1 MALLYLGHLSLFIS
15 EILKALINLFIS
27 SFRLSENV
35 FSNKFWRSVN
45 EINFFLLAF
54 IMLAKYCFSIN
65 IFLDN
70 QLSNKN
76 SSLNS
81 LIDMSLFSL
90 ILIKINAARIIG
102 SADKGLLRLV
112 FMTLLDCISLKI
124 DG

>member
-1 MALLYLGHLSLFIS
+1 
-15 EILKALINLFIS
+15 
-27 SFRLSENV
+27 
-35 FSNKFWRSVN
+35 
-45 EINFFLLAF
+45 
-54 IMLAKYCFSIN
+54 MLAKYCFSIN

-112 FMTLLDCISLKI
+112 FIMLLDCISLKI

>member
-1 MALLYLGHLSLFIS
+1 
-15 EILKALINLFIS
+15 
-27 SFRLSENV
+27 
-35 FSNKFWRSVN
+35 
-45 EINFFLLAF
+45 
-54 IMLAKYCFSIN
+54 MLAKYCFSIN
-65 IFLDN
+65 IFFDN

>member
-1 MALLYLGHLSLFIS
+1 
-15 EILKALINLFIS
+15 
-27 SFRLSENV
+27 
-35 FSNKFWRSVN
+35 
-45 EINFFLLAF
+45 
-54 IMLAKYCFSIN
+54 MLAKYCFSIN

-81 LIDMSLFSL
+81 LIDRSLFSL
-90 ILIKINAARIIG
+90 ILIKIKAARIIG

-112 FMTLLDCISLKI
+112 FIRLLDCISLKI

>member
-1 MALLYLGHLSLFIS
+1 
-15 EILKALINLFIS
+15 
-27 SFRLSENV
+27 
-35 FSNKFWRSVN
+35 
-45 EINFFLLAF
+45 
-54 IMLAKYCFSIN
+54 MLAKYCFSIN
-65 IFLDN
+65 IFFDN

-112 FMTLLDCISLKI
+112 FIMLLDCISLKI